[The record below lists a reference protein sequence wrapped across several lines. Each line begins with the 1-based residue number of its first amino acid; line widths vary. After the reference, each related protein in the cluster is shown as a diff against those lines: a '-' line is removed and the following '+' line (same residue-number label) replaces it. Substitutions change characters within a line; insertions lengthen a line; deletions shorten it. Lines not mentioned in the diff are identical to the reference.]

1 MQLAGSYY
9 FGDRDEVTL
18 EYLFTKYPL
27 LENVELPP
35 KQKIVYQARDGLD
48 IEAYLTVPMSYKD
61 GQPVPAIVLPH
72 GGPMVRTYG
81 GFDWLVQFLANRGY
95 VVIQPNF
102 RGSSGYGFQFEMQA
116 VQNWGERMQD
126 DLADAANWMIDQEL
140 AIPGK
145 ICIVGGS
152 YGGYA
157 SLMAAAKQQDTFS
170 CAASINGVSDQ
181 WEVWASAR
189 RYMSKEIIR
198 KQLGTNKEDLMARS
212 PISYTKTID
221 IPVLLIHGE
230 KDRVVPVTHSRRMD
244 KALRKAGKQV
254 KYVELDNGNHSLSIE
269 QNRIETLRLLEEFL
283 LANLGKIT

>member
-1 MQLAGSYY
+1 
-9 FGDRDEVTL
+9 
-18 EYLFTKYPL
+18 
-27 LENVELPP
+27 
-35 KQKIVYQARDGLD
+35 
-48 IEAYLTVPMSYKD
+48 MSYKD

-72 GGPMVRTYG
+72 GGPMARAYG

-95 VVIQPNF
+95 VVLQPNF

-145 ICIVGGS
+145 ICIVGRS

-198 KQLGTNKEDLMARS
+198 KQLGTNKEDLIARS

-230 KDRVVPVTHSRRMD
+230 KDRIVPVTHSRRMD

-283 LANLGKIT
+283 LANLGKTT